1 MTNIDAL
8 TPNGGAAPFFTE
20 TTTAA
25 TSADLAVT
33 WDAFPLAIGRLHP
46 NDREAAW
53 IAADQ
58 PGSTTRFTAPG
69 APTFTAQVRLQ
80 DEYCEWHVYKDD
92 TTQQI
97 ARIVLTAEGPEYWVR
112 LAKHDLDVVVALY
125 QKYVSPKVKKAE
137 LLLPVPIQFN
147 GEILAQGPTIHSISG
162 TRRRA

>member
-1 MTNIDAL
+1 LTNTFEEHAHGTRPGRQEITMFRYDPPAKLDDLAGRPTRQGFLDDWHDFITKEFVTNIDAL

-58 PGSTTRFTAPG
+58 PGSTTRADLYRTG
-69 APTFTAQVRLQ
+69 AAAGRILRVARL
-80 DEYCEWHVYKDD
+80 
-92 TTQQI
+92 
-97 ARIVLTAEGPEYWVR
+97 
-112 LAKHDLDVVVALY
+112 
-125 QKYVSPKVKKAE
+125 
-137 LLLPVPIQFN
+137 
-147 GEILAQGPTIHSISG
+147 
-162 TRRRA
+162 